1 MRSCSLPTAVTV
13 ATKKF
18 TRTFRWRSCGY
29 FKPGRHS
36 DSRGTSIIMCCPTR
50 RWHLIYSHSLKSI
63 HLRLQHSG
71 WACEA
76 EHWAGT
82 FWFDSRPG
90 DLKAAVSRRKTSE
103 HVPKSVQ
110 TTWGPEAAS
119 VPSEQRTRSHNHSL
133 MSCYICLQPAL
144 IIALLCSQNPGLLCK
159 TTVWLCSVLMN
170 REGTG
175 KGLCC
180 DKVVQPVGKKGKNKS
195 FFFSWVFI

>member
-1 MRSCSLPTAVTV
+1 MEKLW
-13 ATKKF
+13 F
-18 TRTFRWRSCGY
+18 Y

-63 HLRLQHSG
+63 HLRRCSIRAEPVRRNTGLG
-71 WACEA
+71 DWAV
-76 EHWAGT
+76 T

-90 DLKAAVSRRKTSE
+90 DLKAAVSGRKTTE
-103 HVPKSVQ
+103 HVPKLVE

-144 IIALLCSQNPGLLCK
+144 IIALLCWQNPGLLCK
-159 TTVWLCSVLMN
+159 TTVSLCSVLMN

-180 DKVVQPVGKKGKNKS
+180 DKVVQPVCKKGL
-195 FFFSWVFI
+195 FLWIVEE